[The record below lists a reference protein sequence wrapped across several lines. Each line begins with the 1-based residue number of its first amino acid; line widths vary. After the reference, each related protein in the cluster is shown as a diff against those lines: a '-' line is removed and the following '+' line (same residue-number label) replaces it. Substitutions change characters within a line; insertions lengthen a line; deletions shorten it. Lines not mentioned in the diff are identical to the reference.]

1 MNKTLKKLISTVLI
15 MLCLFNFFYTNYA
28 PVYADEKPLTT
39 AVNGTLQ
46 AIVNTMVNLLGGVV
60 GFFTLPF
67 RILAMGIGLGINI
80 LTAQVAYMDGTTKG
94 ADVDIGETIVITP
107 FEIFFNKIQILD
119 VNFLDLSISGKTTK
133 TFRTAVAEW
142 YYIMRLVAVSIL
154 LLILIYVGIR
164 MAISTVASE
173 KAMYK
178 KSLVDWVTS
187 LALVFLLQYI
197 IMFTV
202 HANAAIIA
210 ALESVV
216 KGTKIE
222 EKILGIALISLGI
235 SLESMASTAIYVI
248 FVIQVLMFVLKYI
261 KRMLT
266 VAFLIIISPLISITY
281 SIDKMG
287 DGKAQALNT
296 WLKEFVYNVLI
307 QPFHCIIYMAFI
319 GTAFNLLTGGGDSVL
334 KGIAQL
340 LPGLGSSD
348 LANAVLAIMCMLFVD
363 DAEKIVKK
371 IFGFDAASSLS
382 SNLSTLALAG
392 AVAKGGQKAV
402 GAAQG
407 LRKSI
412 NTAKEKGIFA
422 AVKKDV
428 INFKDRKQ
436 IADRAKEIAA
446 TGKDSKTA
454 KKEAQRENFEN
465 YEKDRAKMK
474 GEKASKI
481 KEKAEEKKK
490 KREKKEKEKR
500 EDSIDS
506 AMEKD
511 FSKEEIDRM
520 HKNGTY
526 DSTRE
531 KYAKKYDEKA
541 KKKDEKKQKI
551 NNFVGNVKNSNVAKY
566 YKENSAALGLGIFT
580 GIAGGMANPLAGV
593 AAGMAVNKGASE
605 FFKTSRKN
613 LVEDFVKNSN
623 ENTDV
628 KKLKQGIEN
637 GDFEKDSEKMK
648 QLMDEL
654 KKALEK
660 MGTDGKVNGVDIS
673 TLTSQIQRDI
683 NYQKQVSPE
692 GFNLDSILQKAVGN
706 QYDNPELQ
714 EKAKN
719 LEEFEGDKIA
729 SSYLQ
734 KGLELGMPI
743 TEFENGLEDARAS
756 EKHVT
761 VDNVFKH
768 LNTNKEIT
776 EIVSKVDESEARAII
791 KEIENALNNHS
802 DSLTGKQTRRY
813 NEMITELNNK
823 INTNTPTQ
831 NP

>member
-15 MLCLFNFFYTNYA
+15 MLCLFNFFYTNYV
-28 PVYADEKPLTT
+28 PVYATNKAATV
-39 AVNGTLQ
+39 VNGTLQ

-60 GFFTLPF
+60 GLFTLPF

-465 YEKDRAKMK
+465 YEKDRAKKK
-474 GEKASKI
+474 GKKTYKK

-490 KREKKEKEKR
+490 KREKIEKEKR

-593 AAGMAVNKGASE
+593 AAGMAVKKGASE
-605 FFKTSRKN
+605 FFKTSRQN
-613 LVEDFVKNSN
+613 LVEDASKHVREDTNVQKVFQDGN
-623 ENTDV
+623 
-628 KKLKQGIEN
+628 N
-637 GDFEKDSEKMK
+637 GDFDKDSEKMK
-648 QLMDEL
+648 QLMDEV

-683 NYQKQVSPE
+683 NYQKQVNPE
-692 GFNLDSILQKAVGN
+692 GFNLDSILKKAVGN

-714 EKAKN
+714 EKAKK
-719 LEEFEGDKIA
+719 LENFEDDKILY
-729 SSYLQ
+729 SYLQ
-734 KGLELGMPI
+734 KGSELGMPI
-743 TEFENGLEDARAS
+743 TEFENGLEGTISS

-791 KEIENALNNHS
+791 KEIENALNNYS

-823 INTNTPTQ
+823 INTNMPTP